1 MTKIL
6 IKKQLM
12 EVFSWIYQDK
22 KTGKNRDKK
31 GLLLYVFFYVFL
43 FGFLAVIFYN
53 MAASLCGPL
62 VEDGFGWLYIALMGI
77 VGMSLASLYQ
87 AKDNDL
93 LLSLP
98 LPTRSILIAR
108 LFGVY
113 AMGLMYELLVMV
125 PAMIVYFMH
134 VSPNVSVVICCIL
147 IILLLSVFILT
158 LSCVLGWIVAF
169 VSSKLKNQ
177 KIITV
182 LISLA
187 FFAAYYYVCGSA
199 GNMMQTLLLD
209 PAGMADKVK
218 GIAYPLYQMGLAAE
232 GKWNAFLF
240 FAFAVLVLF
249 AVIYFILQKSF
260 LALSIANK
268 GNKKAVYVEKKAHT
282 ASIPR
287 ALLRKE
293 VFRFTHWESYLFFL
307 RL

>member
-1 MTKIL
+1 
-6 IKKQLM
+6 M

-31 GLLLYVFFYVFL
+31 GMLLYVFFYVFL

-77 VGMSLASLYQ
+77 VGMSLGVFGSVFNTFASLYQ

-177 KIITV
+177 KITTV

-240 FAFAVLVLF
+240 FA
-249 AVIYFILQKSF
+249 
-260 LALSIANK
+260 LSLI
-268 GNKKAVYVEKKAHT
+268 H
-282 ASIPR
+282 I
-287 ALLRKE
+287 
-293 VFRFTHWESYLFFL
+293 
-307 RL
+307 